1 VLRHGLDNPK
11 AAVQARSGV
20 PASLFSSITSPVEEE
35 MNLTTVEARRRHALT
50 VTATVSV
57 TVSVTVSMTVPTTVP
72 LRCLF
77 EVRPM
82 QHMSASISEEDRL
95 DGVITTGSMPLEHR
109 IHRAV
114 RID

>member
-50 VTATVSV
+50 VTA

>member
-1 VLRHGLDNPK
+1 
-11 AAVQARSGV
+11 
-20 PASLFSSITSPVEEE
+20 
-35 MNLTTVEARRRHALT
+35 MNLATVEARRRHALT
-50 VTATVSV
+50 VTATVSIP
-57 TVSVTVSMTVPTTVP
+57 VSMTVSMTVPTTVPTTVP